1 MSEELGIPKQQNE
14 VDPMA
19 ADHLLAAMGSQ
30 PAQERVDMNNYLATD
45 KVITPTASEMVATAN
60 EDFVDAHAAE
70 GYGEL
75 IDNLNKSRF
84 AHEEE
89 VTTVNE
95 QGGFDTS
102 KKMIEPDPTK
112 TDDLFDS
119 LASKLGDTNLSDDGL
134 LTVLGQMNKKLA
146 MTDGEIS
153 NVIEK
158 IHNSRMEAAEKAKTA
173 EEDKINAEN
182 IAEESEA
189 ITPPVIES
197 LPPVEKP
204 NPFDKPPEAKDRV
217 IGENDGVL
225 TPSPLSEAQPPVEP
239 LPPVEKP
246 NPFDK
251 PPEAKDRVIGKFL
264 SKEGVPLATIDG
276 LMPEL
281 MDRVAAGNE
290 SDWHRLAQTMREAEA
305 IDHNSSTSADNR
317 LDILNGFLQH
327 KLDQLRTVKSGRV
340 VEKPEVANGEHT
352 DIHIINNNTNTNTLE
367 NNSGNS
373 DENATT
379 VNVVGGMTRREQRQ
393 ARRAARREERGPRR
407 GIGRRVAGGLLAAGL
422 GAGIGIPVYEAFEDS
437 GSSKPAVE
445 TTIPDPKGGEVPA
458 PTPAGKE
465 VPPVTTPTKET
476 PGQEGKFK
484 PDKDRTVQDVTDWSW
499 NVAHNIGKAGD
510 ETATMQRGID
520 DYNNVHGADE
530 GFSPYRLD
538 KVDINGRP
546 TVVIVD
552 GKGHVTN
559 MKQMEEINLRMIA
572 ANEAAEA
579 APTVLPTTE

>member
-19 ADHLLAAMGSQ
+19 ADHLLAAMGSR
-30 PAQERVDMNNYLATD
+30 PAQERIDMNKYLDAD

-75 IDNLNKSRF
+75 IDNLNRSRF

-134 LTVLGQMNKKLA
+134 LTVLGQMNQKLA

-153 NVIEK
+153 NVIDK

-182 IAEESEA
+182 MAEESEA

-204 NPFDKPPEAKDRV
+204 NPFDKPPEAKDQ
-217 IGENDGVL
+217 D
-225 TPSPLSEAQPPVEP
+225 
-239 LPPVEKP
+239 
-246 NPFDK
+246 
-251 PPEAKDRVIGKFL
+251 IGKFL

-290 SDWHRLAQTMREAEA
+290 SDWHRLAQTMREAVA
-305 IDHNSSTSADNR
+305 IDHNSSISADNR

-327 KLDQLRTVKSGRV
+327 KLDQLRTVKNGRV
-340 VEKPEVANGEHT
+340 VEKPELANGEHT

-373 DENATT
+373 DENATM

-422 GAGIGIPVYEAFEDS
+422 GAGIGIPVYEAIEDS

-445 TTIPDPKGGEVPA
+445 TTIPDPRGGEVPA

-465 VPPVTTPTKET
+465 VPPVTTPAKEK
-476 PGQEGKFK
+476 PG
-484 PDKDRTVQDVTDWSW
+484 PTVADVTKWSW
-499 NVAHNIGKAGD
+499 DVAHHIGEHGD
-510 ETATMQRGID
+510 ETRTMQRGID
-520 DYNNVHGADE
+520 DYNNVHGAED

-559 MKQMEEINLRMIA
+559 MQQMEEINLRMIA
-572 ANEAAEA
+572 AAEAAEAAKA
-579 APTVLPTTE
+579 APTVLPPTE

>member
-30 PAQERVDMNNYLATD
+30 PAQERIDMNNYLDTD

-75 IDNLNKSRF
+75 IDNLNRSRF

-153 NVIEK
+153 NVIDK

-182 IAEESEA
+182 LAEESEA

-204 NPFDKPPEAKDRV
+204 NPFDKPPEAKGQV

-225 TPSPLSEAQPPVEP
+225 TPGPLSEIQPPVEP

-251 PPEAKDRVIGKFL
+251 PPEAKDQDIGKFL
-264 SKEGVPLATIDG
+264 SKEGVPLDTIDG

-290 SDWHRLAQTMREAEA
+290 SDWHRLAQTMREAVA
-305 IDHNSSTSADNR
+305 NDHNSSISPDNR

-327 KLDQLRTVKSGRV
+327 KLDQLRTVKNGRV
-340 VEKPEVANGEHT
+340 VEKPELANGEHT
-352 DIHIINNNTNTNTLE
+352 DVHIINNNTNTNTLE

-373 DENATT
+373 DENATM

-393 ARRAARREERGPRR
+393 ARRAARRAARPVERGPRR
-407 GIGRRVAGGLLAAGL
+407 GIARRVAGGLLAAGL
-422 GAGIGIPVYEAFEDS
+422 GAGIGIPLYEAIEDS

-445 TTIPDPKGGEVPA
+445 TTIPDPRGGEVPA
-458 PTPAGKE
+458 PTPGGKE

-476 PGQEGKFK
+476 PGE
-484 PDKDRTVQDVTDWSW
+484 TVQDVTDWSW
-499 NVAHNIGKAGD
+499 NVAHHIGEPGK
-510 ETATMQRGID
+510 ETETMQRGID
-520 DYNNVHGADE
+520 DYNNVHGAED

-559 MKQMEEINLRMIA
+559 MQQMEEINLRMIA
-572 ANEAAEA
+572 AAEAAEA
-579 APTVLPTTE
+579 APIVLPTTE